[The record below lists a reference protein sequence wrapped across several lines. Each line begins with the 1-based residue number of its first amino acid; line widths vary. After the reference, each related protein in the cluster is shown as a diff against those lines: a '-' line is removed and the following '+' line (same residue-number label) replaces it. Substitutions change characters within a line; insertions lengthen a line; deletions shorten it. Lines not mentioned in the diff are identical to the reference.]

1 MSSHRVKFKLIW
13 GQGTAMQ
20 QGLNVMFFKTIF
32 TGVEDIPYYNDKCK
46 KQDTMQ
52 LEQYDPKS
60 ILERKSCRKRGA
72 HKE

>member
-1 MSSHRVKFKLIW
+1 M
-13 GQGTAMQ
+13 
-20 QGLNVMFFKTIF
+20 
-32 TGVEDIPYYNDKCK
+32 EDIPYYNDKCK